1 MNNDVLA
8 LGSMILILMSQFLK
22 NKFQNG
28 STCSDVTVLELKNKV
43 TIGEV
48 AFFLNKSLGGW
59 LFEMN

>member
-1 MNNDVLA
+1 
-8 LGSMILILMSQFLK
+8 MILILMSQFLK